1 MELTLSYNKKGLSIT
16 KALKTIMIPKSSFF
30 KIIRMVKSANELTE
44 TDESKI
50 ISKPI
55 KIERRRGR
63 KKSNFTYRLISD
75 DSNSKGIIISVPNNI
90 VKNDI
95 KELLSREFICYGYKK
110 VAKYLKKYLGY
121 IINHKKVYG
130 IMKEMS
136 LLLPKIRPVS
146 LDIIRVRNRKITLNK
161 TK

>member
-95 KELLSREFICYGYKK
+95 KELLSREFIC
-110 VAKYLKKYLGY
+110 
-121 IINHKKVYG
+121 
-130 IMKEMS
+130 
-136 LLLPKIRPVS
+136 
-146 LDIIRVRNRKITLNK
+146 
-161 TK
+161 